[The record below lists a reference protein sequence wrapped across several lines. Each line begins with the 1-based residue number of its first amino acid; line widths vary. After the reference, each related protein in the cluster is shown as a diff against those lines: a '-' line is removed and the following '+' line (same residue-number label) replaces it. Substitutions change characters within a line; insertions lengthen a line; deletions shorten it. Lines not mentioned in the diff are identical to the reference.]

1 MSLKVSWMMLISAIF
16 AGPIATGCGMAA
28 TPFCGLTTVS
38 VLVSLAPILTAFI
51 GKFVLHEHLSGR
63 VYIGIIITAAGVIM
77 NSWSGFSE
85 SGSNFLLGVVLAL
98 MAPIGFT
105 VENQLSTYAGDMIDP
120 NVGCATFRCSGSF
133 VIGTLTMILFSAV
146 TGNLDAFFSIVG
158 LMFTDPKCLVLF
170 IIMGLL
176 GAINYNAAYLAFNLT
191 GPSRVM
197 TIDASKAVLSIP
209 VGFLCA
215 NSGFLDPEKKLEDY
229 SAQEWQ
235 DFLHGSGRIVDIHNT
250 TGRVW
255 GDYQLTYEGF
265 LDRITRLYLKRDAN
279 ALSKSGQRILRDFT
293 ERCVCPMCHGARL
306 NAVAL
311 GSRLAGRNIAE
322 MGELEVSE
330 LIPVLK
336 TITNPVGVPLVCKIV
351 RVLEGIENMGL
362 GYLSLNRSSV
372 TLSGGEAQRLRMVRH
387 LGSSLTGLTY
397 IFDEP
402 TSGLHP
408 KDAAR
413 LSDLLLRLRDRGN
426 TVLVVEHNRQI
437 IRIADQVIDLG
448 PGAGRNGGQV
458 LFQGTP
464 GALLHADTPTAH
476 SLRRRDRLNRAPRT
490 LSGWLE
496 IAHARLHNLKDVSVR
511 IPQGVLTVVSGLA
524 GSGKSSL
531 ACGELLRQHP
541 DAVHISQAPIGTT
554 SRSNPATYIGVMDE
568 IRRLFARANGV
579 EAARFSYNSKG
590 ACPACEGRG
599 VIKTEMA
606 FMDPV
611 TIPCEACQ
619 GSRYSASTLRYLYQ
633 GKNILEVLS
642 MTVDEAMEF
651 FDTPKVWEKL
661 RVLRAVGM
669 GYLTLGQP
677 TSTLSGGECQRM
689 KLASHL
695 NGQNGLY
702 ILDEPA
708 VGLHG
713 QDVARLLEVL
723 DDLTRRGNTIVV
735 IEHHLDVIAHADWVI
750 DMGPEGG
757 KRGGQVLFSGTPEQL
772 LSVEHSATAEYL
784 RDALRDVW

>member
-1 MSLKVSWMMLISAIF
+1 MNENIILRGARENNLKNIDLEIPKGKLVVFTGVSGSGKSSLVF
-16 AGPIATGCGMAA
+16 DTIAVESIRQLSETLPPYVRSRM
-28 TPFCGLTTVS
+28 PHYE
-38 VLVSLAPILTAFI
+38 APHIRSMD
-51 GKFVLHEHLSGR
+51 HLSPAVVVDQRPFTGDIR
-63 VYIGIIITAAGVIM
+63 STVATMTDIAPMLRLLFSRCASPRIGASPAYSC
-77 NSWSGFSE
+77 N
-85 SGSNFLLGVVLAL
+85 
-98 MAPIGFT
+98 
-105 VENQLSTYAGDMIDP
+105 DP
-120 NVGCATFRCSGSF
+120 QGMCPACSGLGYTVQFDPEKLFDRSKSLDE
-133 VIGTLTMILFSAV
+133 GAILFPGHHV
-146 TGNLDAFFSIVG
+146 KTYQWQL
-158 LMFTDPKCLVLF
+158 
-170 IIMGLL
+170 
-176 GAINYNAAYLAFNLT
+176 Y
-191 GPSRVM
+191 
-197 TIDASKAVLSIP
+197 
-209 VGFLCA
+209 A

-293 ERCVCPMCHGARL
+293 ERCICPMCHGARL

-490 LSGWLE
+490 PSGWLE

-723 DDLTRRGNTIVV
+723 DDLTRRSNTIVV